1 MHEII
6 TEAEYRRE
14 IGKTLGRAYLFFGE
28 EDYLKNHAVRLT
40 RDQICPDSAF
50 AVFNDITLDAIDY
63 TADALL
69 CAMSPPPMMAD
80 GRLIL
85 VRGLD
90 FTSMKPSE
98 LDALCETL
106 ALLSEYDYNTV
117 IIHVAQGLIDE
128 GYAKKPS
135 AVLKKLAEVAV
146 PVRFEAVSES
156 RLVAWS
162 GKHFAHLGVSVSCAD
177 CAFLVNYVGRNM
189 YRLASEIEKIA
200 YFVLANGRT
209 EANEADIRNVAV
221 AAVEADTFALSNAI
235 SSGDYRSALSA
246 LSVMKFD
253 RVPPTLVMGEL
264 SKTIC
269 DMYGAKLLL
278 EEGRTAND
286 LCGVLGLHSYKAGL
300 VARAVARVP
309 LARLARA
316 VTLCAEADAALKRA
330 ANDYA
335 PIEKLICSL

>member
-1 MHEII
+1 M
-6 TEAEYRRE
+6 TEAEYRKQ
-14 IGKTLGRAYLFFGE
+14 IGKTAGRAYLFFGE

-90 FTSMKPSE
+90 LTSIKPGE

-128 GYAKKPS
+128 GYLPKRPS
-135 AVLKKLAEVAV
+135 TVFKKLAEVAV
-146 PVRFEAVSES
+146 PVQFEAVSES
-156 RLVAWS
+156 RLIAWS
-162 GKHFAHLGVSVSCAD
+162 GKHFAHLGVSVSGAD

-189 YRLASEIEKIA
+189 YRLASEIEKVA
-200 YFVLANGRT
+200 YFVRANGRS
-209 EANEADIRNVAV
+209 EANEADIRNVAI
-221 AAVEADTFALSNAI
+221 AAVESDTFALSNAI
-235 SSGDYRSALSA
+235 SAADYRGALSA

-264 SKTIC
+264 SKTIG

-278 EEGRTAND
+278 DAGRTVSD
-286 LCGVLGLHSYKAGL
+286 LSAALGLHSYKAGL

-309 LARLARA
+309 LARLERA
-316 VTLCAEADAALKRA
+316 VALCAEADAALKHS